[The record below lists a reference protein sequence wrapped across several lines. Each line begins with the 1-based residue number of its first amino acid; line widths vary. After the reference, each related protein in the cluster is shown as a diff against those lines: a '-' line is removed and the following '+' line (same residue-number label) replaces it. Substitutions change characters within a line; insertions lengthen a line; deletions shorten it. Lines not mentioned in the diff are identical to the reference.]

1 MTFIILSAIVV
12 VVLFVVTGI
21 KRVGSNTGWKV
32 NPRQWLSL
40 LGLVIAI
47 PAFFTMIP
55 ANNVGIVY
63 SPFSGGVQKDVLS
76 EGVQAKGPFDS
87 IYTLSTEVQ
96 TNTIENLHGQTKD
109 SQFLTIAID
118 VKYQIDP
125 AKAVNV
131 FQKFRTVANINS
143 TLVKPSAQRAIDA
156 AMVNYNIIEIL
167 GDQRS
172 HVYIEIEDFLTT
184 RFEENGLHLHSITFL
199 DTDGGDEIEQ
209 AIRAEAVEKKAGE
222 TAKLRE
228 ERAKIEAET
237 KVTQAKA
244 EAEEKKILAAAIAEN
259 PEVLELEWIKKW
271 NGVLPYFMSDSSNGI
286 MIDLN
291 DLENMPA
298 SNPAPSQTPAKK
310 KKKTCKGLHN
320 SSPFLFSLITH
331 NIYSSAT
338 IKSIKIKGG

>member
-21 KRVGSNTGWKV
+21 KRVGSNTGWKA
-32 NPRQWLSL
+32 NPKQWLSL
-40 LGLVIAI
+40 LGLIIAI
-47 PAFFTMIP
+47 PAFFTIVP
-55 ANNVGIVY
+55 ANSVAVVY
-63 SPFSGGVQKDVLS
+63 SPFGGVQQDVLT
-76 EGVQAKGPFDS
+76 EGIHQKGPFDS
-87 IYTLSTEVQ
+87 VYVLSTEVQ
-96 TNTIENLHGQTKD
+96 TNTLEGLHGQTKD
-109 SQFLTIAID
+109 SQFLTIKID

-125 AKAVNV
+125 AKAVDV
-131 FQKFRTVANINS
+131 FQNFRTVANINS

-199 DTDGGDEIEQ
+199 DTDGGEEIEQ

-222 TAKLRE
+222 TARLRE

-271 NGVLPYFMSDSSNGI
+271 NGVLPYFMTDGSNGV

-291 DLENMPA
+291 DLENIPE
-298 SNPAPSQTPAKK
+298 STPTPSQTPEV
-310 KKKTCKGLHN
+310 N
-320 SSPFLFSLITH
+320 E
-331 NIYSSAT
+331 
-338 IKSIKIKGG
+338 